1 MSLMRRIA
9 WLLVLMLTLAL
20 GGALLVSGGALREL
34 LAQQASIKNADNAQ
48 ALALA
53 ASQQGGDAALIE
65 LLMSAQFDTGHYQM
79 LRWTRADG
87 RVAFE
92 RQAAQQGGRHPAWL
106 PRWVPIQA
114 EPGLAQLSSGWQQ
127 LGKVELASQLSY
139 AYDALWTSL
148 LRVAAWAAVLALAAL
163 LAAWALLQRIRRPL
177 DDLARQAHA
186 LADGQF
192 LQVQPSG
199 VRELQPLTRALN
211 GMVARIEQL
220 FAAHTE
226 QLGLLRQQAHCD
238 ALTGLYL
245 RQHFQAELAS
255 ALARHPRFPGL
266 LAMFARLGE
275 QTGELPQMLQR
286 AAQQLAG
293 EVQRRALQLA
303 TLLEPA
309 LIVGMGLAVMLI
321 VLAVLLPII
330 QLNQLLR

>member
-79 LRWTRADG
+79 LRWTRVDG

-92 RQAAQQGGRHPAWL
+92 RQSAQQGGRHPAWL

-148 LRVAAWAAVLALAAL
+148 LRVASYALPDAYTPADKRREMRL
-163 LAAWALLQRIRRPL
+163 VRYANDRINRVVNAEDTWLIERVQRGMESASYTAGPIGRSEVCLRNFAGRIRDVIP
-177 DDLARQAHA
+177 
-186 LADGQF
+186 
-192 LQVQPSG
+192 
-199 VRELQPLTRALN
+199 E
-211 GMVARIEQL
+211 
-220 FAAHTE
+220 
-226 QLGLLRQQAHCD
+226 
-238 ALTGLYL
+238 
-245 RQHFQAELAS
+245 
-255 ALARHPRFPGL
+255 
-266 LAMFARLGE
+266 ARLH
-275 QTGELPQMLQR
+275 R
-286 AAQQLAG
+286 APAAG
-293 EVQRRALQLA
+293 WSK
-303 TLLEPA
+303 
-309 LIVGMGLAVMLI
+309 VG
-321 VLAVLLPII
+321 
-330 QLNQLLR
+330 